1 MGQHERE
8 YRALPAHHPGTHAHH
23 AGHQVNHPGHQP
35 IHNTPGT
42 PHRNGGGNMYASTP
56 KAVMHTGGGGVVYGD
71 GSWDLTVFVT
81 DLQVERTLRVKGDLH
96 IGGVMIKLVDSLDIA
111 MDWSDH
117 AIWWPNRNIWL
128 DKTRWTLDQYVVNAD
143 TVIHFTP
150 MHKTLRIQLPDLR
163 YVDCTVDFSV
173 KTFNAGVVMC
183 RDLGL
188 RHPEELSLCKP
199 LDPEH
204 LKQNYQEVMMRR
216 RPAPL
221 TKDVNAG
228 ERIDTNTFVSQTGT
242 LRSPHTS
249 MNTPTS
255 TLRTPKQN
263 GNSPQG
269 TLNNGNYSPY
279 SNGHTFGTGRPST
292 PQGPTIDEMGLAMSP
307 PATPEAK
314 TTLLKPKSLEQRAR
328 MNVGWLDSSLS
339 IMEQGVREFDT
350 LHLRYKYYSFYDLN
364 PKYDSSRINQI
375 YEQARWQILNEEV
388 DCTEEEMMLFGALQ
402 LQVAMQANVPQPSN
416 DDDETDDV
424 DEELKKLQ
432 MTLEGG
438 GGGDGYNSL
447 TEDPS
452 VADYLQYFKPKR
464 FTLKSYKRLYFV
476 CKNLYLL
483 AYKSKE
489 AAKAG
494 SDLLFSVP
502 LKGCEVTPLVNLGAG
517 RYELKLEVPSAEGM
531 SDMYLRFNSESQYAN
546 WLAASR
552 LAAKG
557 KTLADSSFEME
568 VNSIKAFL
576 SMQAPASTPVINPNS
591 IEINPEE
598 YVAPRFSRKIKSKL
612 RQKILESHANVKDLN
627 LLEAKMNFVRA
638 WQSLPEYGVTLF
650 VVRFHGE
657 RKDELLGV
665 SSSRV
670 MRMSLQTGDHIKTWR
685 YSTMKAWNVNWE
697 TRHMMIQFEDD
708 KNVIFQCLS
717 ADCKVIHEFIGGYIF
732 LSMRSKDSNQQLNQ
746 DLFHKLTG
754 GWV

>member
-1 MGQHERE
+1 MG
-8 YRALPAHHPGTHAHH
+8 
-23 AGHQVNHPGHQP
+23 VNGRDFDRGMMA
-35 IHNTPGT
+35 NTPRTAG
-42 PHRNGGGNMYASTP
+42 PQTP
-56 KAVMHTGGGGVVYGD
+56 KGAVHTGGGGLVYGD

-117 AIWWPNRNIWL
+117 AIWWPTRNIWL

-143 TVIHFTP
+143 TIIHFTP

-163 YVDCTVDFSV
+163 YVDRTVDFSV
-173 KTFNAGVVMC
+173 KTFNSSVIMS
-183 RDLGL
+183 RELGL

-221 TKDVNAG
+221 TKEVNPG
-228 ERIDTNTFVSQTGT
+228 DRIDTNTFVSQNGT
-242 LRSPHTS
+242 LRSPHS
-249 MNTPTS
+249 GTPSS
-255 TLRTPKQN
+255 TLRTPKPN
-263 GNSPQG
+263 RHSPQG
-269 TLNNGNYSPY
+269 TLDNGNYSPY
-279 SNGHTFGTGRPST
+279 SNGHSYVHARPLT
-292 PQGPTIDEMGLAMSP
+292 PQGPTIDEMGLSMSP

-314 TTLLKPKSLEQRAR
+314 TTLLKPRSLEQRAR

-350 LHLRYKYYSFYDLN
+350 LLLRYKYYSFYDLS
-364 PKYDSSRINQI
+364 PKYDASRINQI
-375 YEQARWQILNEEV
+375 YEQARWQLLNEEI

-402 LQVAMQANVPQPSN
+402 LQVAMQANVPQPSA
-416 DDDETDDV
+416 DEDETDDV

-438 GGGDGYNSL
+438 GGQGWTSV

-452 VADYLQYFKPKR
+452 MSDYLQYFKPKR
-464 FTLKSYKRLYFV
+464 FTLKSYKRVFFV

-483 AYKSKE
+483 AYKSQE
-489 AAKAG
+489 ATRTTG
-494 SDLLFSVP
+494 DLLFSVP
-502 LKGCEVTPLVNLGAG
+502 LKGCEVTPLVNLSAS
-517 RYELKLEVPSAEGM
+517 RYEVKLEVPSVEGM
-531 SDMYLRFNSESQYAN
+531 SDIYLRFSSEQQYAN
-546 WLAASR
+546 WLAACR

-557 KTLADSSFEME
+557 KSLADSSFEME

-576 SMQAPASTPVINPNS
+576 SMQSPAAVPAINPNS
-591 IEINPEE
+591 IEINGDD
-598 YVAPRFSRKIKSKL
+598 YVAPRFARKLRSKL

-627 LLEAKMNFVRA
+627 LLEAKMNFIKA
-638 WQSLPEYGVTLF
+638 WQSLPEYGVSLF

-657 RKDELLGV
+657 KKDELLGV
-665 SSSRV
+665 ASNKV

-746 DLFHKLTG
+746 ELFHKLTG

>member
-1 MGQHERE
+1 MGVQGRE
-8 YRALPAHHPGTHAHH
+8 FD
-23 AGHQVNHPGHQP
+23 
-35 IHNTPGT
+35 
-42 PHRNGGGNMYASTP
+42 RNGGAGGSSALYTP
-56 KAVMHTGGGGVVYGD
+56 PPSSGHHRPVPTFTNGSAKGPKGTMHTGGGGMVYGD
-71 GSWDLTVFVT
+71 GTWDLTVFVT

-117 AIWWPNRNIWL
+117 AIWWPTRNIWL
-128 DKTRWTLDQYVVNAD
+128 DKTRWTLDQYSVNAD

-163 YVDCTVDFSV
+163 YLDCVVDFSV
-173 KTFNAGVVMC
+173 KTFNSGVQMC
-183 RDLGL
+183 RLHGL

-216 RPAPL
+216 RPAVP
-221 TKDVNAG
+221 TKEIHSG

-242 LRSPHTS
+242 LRSPGHA
-249 MNTPTS
+249 TPNS
-255 TLRTPKQN
+255 TLRTPKTPRQ
-263 GNSPQG
+263 SPQG
-269 TLNNGNYSPY
+269 TLQNGNYSPY
-279 SNGHTFGTGRPST
+279 SNGHSYVSGRPLT

-314 TTLLKPKSLEQRAR
+314 GSLLKPKSLEQRAR

-364 PKYDSSRINQI
+364 PKYDSNRINQI
-375 YEQARWQILNEEV
+375 YEQARWQILNEEI
-388 DCTEEEMMLFGALQ
+388 DCTEEEMMLFAALQ
-402 LQVAMQANVPQPSN
+402 LQVYMQANVPQPAT
-416 DDDETDDV
+416 DEDETDDV

-438 GGGDGYNSL
+438 SGQGWNSV

-452 VADYLQYFKPKR
+452 MMDYLHYFKDGSCTPCSCITRPKR

-483 AYKSKE
+483 AYKSSE
-489 AAKAG
+489 AAKSSG
-494 SDLLFSVP
+494 DLLFSVP
-502 LKGCEVTPLVNLGAG
+502 LKGCEVTPLVNLSAS

-531 SDMYLRFNSESQYAN
+531 SDMYLRFASEQQYAN
-546 WLAASR
+546 WLAACR

-576 SMQAPASTPVINPNS
+576 SMQSPAAAPAINPAS
-591 IEINPEE
+591 VEINPDDF
-598 YVAPRFSRKIKSKL
+598 VAPRFSRKIKSKL

-627 LLEAKMNFVRA
+627 LLESKMNFIRA
-638 WQSLPEYGVTLF
+638 WQSLPEYGVSLF

-657 RKDELLGV
+657 KKDELLGV
-665 SSSRV
+665 ASNRV
-670 MRMSLQTGDHIKTWR
+670 MRMNLQTGDHIKTWR

-708 KNVIFQCLS
+708 KNVIFQCMS

-746 DLFHKLTG
+746 ELFHKLTG

>member
-1 MGQHERE
+1 MGVNGRE
-8 YRALPAHHPGTHAHH
+8 VSGGLYTPPGPRMGAP
-23 AGHQVNHPGHQP
+23 PGHK
-35 IHNTPGT
+35 G
-42 PHRNGGGNMYASTP
+42 AL
-56 KAVMHTGGGGVVYGD
+56 HTGAGGLVYGD

-81 DLQVERTLRVKGDLH
+81 DLQVERTLRVKGDVH

-117 AIWWPNRNIWL
+117 AIWWPTRNIWL
-128 DKTRWTLDQYVVNAD
+128 DKTRWTLDQYSVNAD

-183 RDLGL
+183 RELGL

-199 LDPEH
+199 LDSEH
-204 LKQNYQEVMMRR
+204 LKQNYQEVLMRK
-216 RPAPL
+216 RPAAP
-221 TKDVNAG
+221 TKEVHSG
-228 ERIDTNTFVSQTGT
+228 ERIDTNTFVSQNGT
-242 LRSPHTS
+242 LRSPS
-249 MNTPTS
+249 AQTPTS
-255 TLRTPKQN
+255 TLRTPKPQRH
-263 GNSPQG
+263 SPQG
-269 TLNNGNYSPY
+269 TLQNGNYSPY
-279 SNGHTFGTGRPST
+279 SNGHSYVTGRPLT
-292 PQGPTIDEMGLAMSP
+292 PQGPTVEEMGLAMSP

-314 TTLLKPKSLEQRAR
+314 QTLLKPKSLEQRAR

-364 PKYDSSRINQI
+364 PKYDANRINQI
-375 YEQARWQILNEEV
+375 FEQARWQILNEEI
-388 DCTEEEMMLFGALQ
+388 DCTEEEMMLFAALQ
-402 LQVAMQANVPQPSN
+402 LQVAMQANVPQPAA
-416 DDDETDDV
+416 DEDETDDV

-438 GGGDGYNSL
+438 LGQGWNSV
-447 TEDPS
+447 TEDPTMS
-452 VADYLQYFKPKR
+452 EYLQYFKPKR

-483 AYKSKE
+483 AYKSKDSGE
-489 AAKAG
+489 
-494 SDLLFSVP
+494 LLFSVP
-502 LKGCEVTPLVNLGAG
+502 LKGCEVTPMVNLSAG
-517 RYELKLEVPSAEGM
+517 RYELKLEVPSADGM
-531 SDMYLRFNSESQYAN
+531 SDMYLRFNGEQQYAN

-568 VNSIKAFL
+568 VNNIKAFL
-576 SMQAPASTPVINPNS
+576 SMQSPASAPAINPAS
-591 IEINPEE
+591 IEINPDD
-598 YVAPRFSRKIKSKL
+598 YVAPRFSRKIKAKL

-627 LLEAKMNFVRA
+627 LLEAKMNFIRA
-638 WQSLPEYGVTLF
+638 WQSLPEYGVSLF

-657 RKDELLGV
+657 KKDELLGV
-665 SSSRV
+665 ASNRV
-670 MRMSLQTGDHIKTWR
+670 MRMNLQTGDHIKTWR

-708 KNVIFQCLS
+708 RNVIFQCLS

-732 LSMRSKDSNQQLNQ
+732 LSMRSKDSNQQLNEE
-746 DLFHKLTG
+746 LFHKLTG

>member
-1 MGQHERE
+1 LKWSDNFIIVMGINDRE
-8 YRALPAHHPGTHAHH
+8 LEMGVLY
-23 AGHQVNHPGHQP
+23 
-35 IHNTPGT
+35 TP
-42 PHRNGGGNMYASTP
+42 PSHINGGGRKIPPP
-56 KAVMHTGGGGVVYGD
+56 KGAVHSGGGGVVYGD

-96 IGGVMIKLVDSLDIA
+96 VGGVMIKLVDSLDIA

-117 AIWWPNRNIWL
+117 AIWWPTRNIWL

-143 TVIHFTP
+143 TIIHFTP

-173 KTFNAGVVMC
+173 NTFNSCVNTS

-188 RHPEELSLCKP
+188 RHPEELSFCKP
-199 LDPEH
+199 LDSEH
-204 LKQNYQEVMMRR
+204 LKQNYQVMMRR
-216 RPAPL
+216 RPTHL
-221 TKDVNAG
+221 TKEVQGD
-228 ERIDTNTFVSQTGT
+228 RIDTNTFVSQTGT
-242 LRSPHTS
+242 LRPNNGS
-249 MNTPTS
+249 TPNS
-255 TLRTPKQN
+255 TLLKTPKMQR
-263 GNSPQG
+263 NSPQG
-269 TLNNGNYSPY
+269 TLKNGNYSPY
-279 SNGHTFGTGRPST
+279 SNGHSYVPGRPLT
-292 PQGPTIDEMGLAMSP
+292 PQGPTVEEMGLSLSP

-314 TTLLKPKSLEQRAR
+314 NTLLKPKSLEQRAR

-350 LHLRYKYYSFYDLN
+350 VHLRYKYYNFYDLS
-364 PKYDSSRINQI
+364 PKFDSSRINQI
-375 YEQARWQILNEEV
+375 YEQARWQLLNEEV
-388 DCTEEEMMLFGALQ
+388 DCTEEEMMLFAALQ
-402 LQVAMQANVPQPSN
+402 LQVAMQANVPQPTH
-416 DDDETDDV
+416 DEDETDDV

-438 GGGDGYNSL
+438 GGVDGHNSV

-452 VADYLQYFKPKR
+452 MSDYLQYFKPKR

-476 CKNLYLL
+476 CKNLFLF
-483 AYKSKE
+483 AYKSSST
-489 AAKAG
+489 AR
-494 SDLLFSVP
+494 SSQDLLFSVP
-502 LKGCEVTPLVNLGAG
+502 LKGCEVTPAVNLSTA

-531 SDMYLRFNSESQYAN
+531 TDMYLRFSSEQQYSN
-546 WLAASR
+546 WLAACR

-557 KTLADSSFEME
+557 KTLADPSFEME

-576 SMQAPASTPVINPNS
+576 SMQAPATAPAINPAS
-591 IEINPEE
+591 IEINPDD
-598 YVAPRFSRKIKSKL
+598 YVAPRFSRKIKSKV

-627 LLEAKMNFVRA
+627 LLEAKMNFIRA
-638 WQSLPEYGVTLF
+638 WQSLPEYGVSLF

-665 SSSRV
+665 ASNRV

-732 LSMRSKDSNQQLNQ
+732 LSMRSKNSNQQLNAE
-746 DLFHKLTG
+746 LFHKLTG
-754 GWV
+754 GWN

>member
-1 MGQHERE
+1 
-8 YRALPAHHPGTHAHH
+8 
-23 AGHQVNHPGHQP
+23 
-35 IHNTPGT
+35 
-42 PHRNGGGNMYASTP
+42 
-56 KAVMHTGGGGVVYGD
+56 
-71 GSWDLTVFVT
+71 
-81 DLQVERTLRVKGDLH
+81 
-96 IGGVMIKLVDSLDIA
+96 MIKLVDSLDIA

-117 AIWWPNRNIWL
+117 AIWWPTRNIWL

-221 TKDVNAG
+221 TKEVNQG
-228 ERIDTNTFVSQTGT
+228 DRIDTNTFVSQTGT
-242 LRSPHTS
+242 LRSPQ
-249 MNTPTS
+249 TPSS
-255 TLRTPKQN
+255 TLRTPKN
-263 GNSPQG
+263 NRASPQG

-279 SNGHTFGTGRPST
+279 SNGHTYATSRPLT

-402 LQVAMQANVPQPSN
+402 LQVAMQANVPQPAN
-416 DDDETDDV
+416 DEDETDDV

-438 GGGDGYNSL
+438 GGGDGYNSM

-483 AYKSKE
+483 AYKSAE
-489 AAKAG
+489 AARAG
-494 SDLLFSVP
+494 SELLFSVP
-502 LKGCEVTPLVNLGAG
+502 LKGCEVTPVVNLAAG
-517 RYELKLEVPSAEGM
+517 RYEVKVEVPSADGM
-531 SDMYLRFNSESQYAN
+531 SDMYLRFSSEAQYAN
-546 WLAASR
+546 WLAACR

-576 SMQAPASTPVINPNS
+576 SMQAPASAPAINPAS
-591 IEINPEE
+591 VDINPEE
-598 YVAPRFSRKIKSKL
+598 YVAPRFSKKIKSKL

-627 LLEAKMNFVRA
+627 LLEAKMNFIRA

-670 MRMSLQTGDHIKTWR
+670 MRMNLATGDHIKTWR

-746 DLFHKLTG
+746 ELFHKLTG